1 MKKLEN
7 IPKKQVFEVPEGYFE
22 SLPGKIQARI
32 VHGKTDREPAF
43 VFRYKLQYAIPLV
56 ALFTVGIFWYSTMNP
71 PTDIEGIL
79 ASVQTEDLV
88 AYLGNSEM
96 TTEELLESVE
106 FNSGDLRE
114 IETKAYQLN
123 LEDEEL
129 EDVLEDID
137 IENI

>member
-22 SLPGKIQARI
+22 ALPGKIQARI
-32 VHGKTDREPAF
+32 ALEKNHREPAF
-43 VFRYKLQYAIPLV
+43 IFRYKLQYALPLV
-56 ALFTVGIFWYSTMNP
+56 ILFTIGILWFSKINQ
-71 PTDIEGIL
+71 PTDIDAIL

-88 AYLGNSEM
+88 AYLGSSEM

-106 FNSGDLRE
+106 FNQGDLWE